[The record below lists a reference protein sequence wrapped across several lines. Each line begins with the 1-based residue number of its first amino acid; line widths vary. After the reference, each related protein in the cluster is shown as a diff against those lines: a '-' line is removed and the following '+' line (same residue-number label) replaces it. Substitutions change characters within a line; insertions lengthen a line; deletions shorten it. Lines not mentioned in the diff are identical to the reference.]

1 MTAHDHKAVS
11 TERDVRTGSVLDY
24 GFEALVRRA
33 VKSAHVGRRR
43 CVHWSHVSDAFALGS
58 TYSIELCRH
67 FGVDP
72 HAQTGIEP
80 DEDEAP

>member
-1 MTAHDHKAVS
+1 MGLKPWCAAPSRVPTSAAAAVS
-11 TERDVRTGSVLDY
+11 TG
-24 GFEALVRRA
+24 
-33 VKSAHVGRRR
+33 H
-43 CVHWSHVSDAFALGS
+43 HVSDAFALGS

-80 DEDEAP
+80 DEDETP